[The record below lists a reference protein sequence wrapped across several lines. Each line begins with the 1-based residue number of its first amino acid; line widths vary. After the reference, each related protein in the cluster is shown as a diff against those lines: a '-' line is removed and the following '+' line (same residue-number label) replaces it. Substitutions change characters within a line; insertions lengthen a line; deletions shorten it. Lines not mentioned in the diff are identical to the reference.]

1 MKVMMG
7 FLWDLTKAPLV
18 VELAPSGL
26 LSITSTAIYL
36 IKIYFKGRR
45 PKFYD
50 NSFAT
55 PIYLVTRKIRPYY
68 LKRALII
75 GTCLFNKSLSSRQSL
90 LRFISPSVHWT
101 SMLIELPWKFLVKC
115 KLALLPSFVKQKNFS
130 LKPWLQF
137 CPPSKMLSH
146 LIKISNISTANI
158 RMVLSLL
165 CASKGQYIFLRSFE
179 KKQQKCAQKSRLST
193 LRR

>member
-1 MKVMMG
+1 MAKRPWISAEWWETPLISKETLRKRDKKNTRKVGMPWVSKMGSIQNWEKGPKNEGSTTWQKTTLMKVMMG

-75 GTCLFNKSLSSRQSL
+75 GTCLFNKSLSTVAFAFHFSVNSL
-90 LRFISPSVHWT
+90 DIDVNWT
-101 SMLIELPWKFLVKC
+101 SLEIL
-115 KLALLPSFVKQKNFS
+115 
-130 LKPWLQF
+130 
-137 CPPSKMLSH
+137 SK
-146 LIKISNISTANI
+146 I
-158 RMVLSLL
+158 
-165 CASKGQYIFLRSFE
+165 
-179 KKQQKCAQKSRLST
+179 
-193 LRR
+193 

>member
-1 MKVMMG
+1 MVRNSAHFKRDAEKKRQEKHSLLEMSWVSKMGSIQNWEKCPKNEGSTTWQKTTLMKVMIG

-75 GTCLFNKSLSSRQSL
+75 GTCLFNKSLSTVAFAFHFSVNSL
-90 LRFISPSVHWT
+90 DIDANWT
-101 SMLIELPWKFLVKC
+101 SLEIL
-115 KLALLPSFVKQKNFS
+115 
-130 LKPWLQF
+130 
-137 CPPSKMLSH
+137 SKM
-146 LIKISNISTANI
+146 
-158 RMVLSLL
+158 
-165 CASKGQYIFLRSFE
+165 
-179 KKQQKCAQKSRLST
+179 
-193 LRR
+193 

>member
-1 MKVMMG
+1 MVRNSAHFKRDAEKKRQEKHSLLEIPWVSNMGSIQNWEKGPKNEGSTTRQKTTLMKVMMG

-75 GTCLFNKSLSSRQSL
+75 GTCLFNKSLSTVAFAFHFSVNSL
-90 LRFISPSVHWT
+90 DIDANWT
-101 SMLIELPWKFLVKC
+101 SLEIL
-115 KLALLPSFVKQKNFS
+115 
-130 LKPWLQF
+130 
-137 CPPSKMLSH
+137 SKM
-146 LIKISNISTANI
+146 
-158 RMVLSLL
+158 
-165 CASKGQYIFLRSFE
+165 
-179 KKQQKCAQKSRLST
+179 
-193 LRR
+193 